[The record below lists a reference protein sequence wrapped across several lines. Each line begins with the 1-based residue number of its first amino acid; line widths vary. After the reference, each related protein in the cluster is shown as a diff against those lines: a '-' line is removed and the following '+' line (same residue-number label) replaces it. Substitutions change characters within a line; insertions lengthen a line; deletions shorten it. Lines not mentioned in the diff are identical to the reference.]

1 MEIRGVDVSRWQ
13 GDIDWKRVK
22 AAGVGFAMIK
32 AAQGTRPDP
41 RFDKNFKDALK
52 SGVYAGAYVY
62 SLAVTPGEAKAEA
75 EAVLEQT
82 RGRELRYPI
91 ALDLEDERLEKLKK
105 RELGEVI
112 KAFCGAV
119 RAGGRIPMIYSN
131 LDWFKNR
138 IPKSA
143 VKGEYV
149 WLACWR
155 DSLPDEDFG
164 CAMWQKG
171 SGSVDGIE
179 GEADIDVSFIDFA
192 ALTAPEASYALAV
205 PRRRGDEYAAMQRAL
220 NAGNYRDAGGKA
232 LTVDGIW
239 GKRSF
244 EAFQKLVSK
253 AGEG

>member
-1 MEIRGVDVSRWQ
+1 MLVVVGVV
-13 GDIDWKRVK
+13 
-22 AAGVGFAMIK
+22 
-32 AAQGTRPDP
+32 
-41 RFDKNFKDALK
+41 DALHK
-52 SGVYAGAYVY
+52 G
-62 SLAVTPGEAKAEA
+62 LAVINFVGEGALQQTMQHGGVCGAQHHGGEVVTLGDLAPVHTTA

-164 CAMWQKG
+164 CAMAK
-171 SGSVDGIE
+171 
-179 GEADIDVSFIDFA
+179 
-192 ALTAPEASYALAV
+192 
-205 PRRRGDEYAAMQRAL
+205 
-220 NAGNYRDAGGKA
+220 
-232 LTVDGIW
+232 
-239 GKRSF
+239 
-244 EAFQKLVSK
+244 
-253 AGEG
+253 